1 MKVKEN
7 LIIIILLSSILVVL
21 SLTLISINNNKDVG
35 RYVPFNEGYLIVDT
49 KTGDIYMVKTLGL
62 NEIKNDDKRIEVIEN
77 YKKFEKQKEK
87 K

>member
-1 MKVKEN
+1 MKIKEN

-35 RYVPFNEGYLIVDT
+35 RYEMYNDGYLILDT
-49 KTGDIYMVKTLGL
+49 KTGDIYIIDRLGL

-77 YKKFEKQKEK
+77 YKKSEKEKEK